1 MRFRALV
8 AWLDPRESHSSA
20 RVRVAEAFRRSK
32 LNDMQNERLAKAYG
46 SPKTA
51 LPDF

>member
-1 MRFRALV
+1 V

-20 RVRVAEAFRRSK
+20 KVRVAEAFRRSK

-46 SPKTA
+46 IPKTA